1 MRFRQIVSLLTTVCA
16 AGVAAAQNPSA
27 IDHHLRYG
35 VRIADQPDIGLDI
48 LDRMKSYHVP
58 GVSIAVI
65 DNYRVVFA
73 KGYGVAEFGGHKPV
87 DTTTLFLA
95 GSISKPVFTSGF
107 LRLVEQR
114 KIPLDA
120 DVNTLLKSWHLPESR
135 FTEHEKVTLRR
146 LLTHSAGLTVW
157 GFPGYALGT
166 PVPTVPQLLDGA
178 PPANTPAV
186 RNDTTPGARWLYSG
200 GGMTIAQLVSTDVSG
215 DAFPALM
222 RKLVLQPAGMSRSTY
237 ENPLPT
243 NRRGEAASGHE
254 QLDTPIPGGFH
265 VYPEMAAAGLWT
277 TASDLAR
284 WAIALSRSYRG
295 ENGGVLSTTMAKQ
308 MVSKQVHQR
317 PPFGNGYWGLG
328 ISVAG
333 EADSLTF
340 SHGGRDE
347 GFVADMFMR
356 PNTGRGFV
364 IMMNGVAGGLMAE
377 IERAFAEEY
386 GFGAPPRVTR
396 AVVAASPAKLG
407 EYVGHY
413 VGVAG
418 NDTTRL
424 EISVTADGTM
434 LAFYNQA
441 SKRSAP
447 LAPLGD
453 DKFVGLEGNGAW
465 EFERAERSGAV
476 KSLATGNGP
485 NRRVLQRQPSPPA

>member
-1 MRFRQIVSLLTTVCA
+1 MSGHIRAVTIAMSARMRIRPILASVIVMGA
-16 AGVAAAQNPSA
+16 AGFASAQNPAA
-27 IDHHLRYG
+27 IEHNLRYG
-35 VRIADQPDIGLDI
+35 VRIADQPDIALDL

-58 GVSIAVI
+58 GLSIAVI

-73 KGYGVAEFGGHKPV
+73 KGYGVAEFGGTKPV

-114 KIPLDA
+114 KIPLDT
-120 DVNTLLKSWHLPESR
+120 DVNMLLKSWHLPDSR
-135 FTEHEKVTLRR
+135 FTEREKVTLRR

-166 PVPTVPQLLDGA
+166 SVPTVPQLLDGA

-215 DAFPALM
+215 EAFPALLRRLM
-222 RKLVLQPAGMSRSTY
+222 LQPAGMSRSTY
-237 ENPLPT
+237 ENPLPVA
-243 NRRGEAASGHE
+243 RRGEAASGHE
-254 QLDTPIPGGFH
+254 QIDTPVPGGFH

-277 TASDLAR
+277 TASDLAK
-284 WAIALSRSYRG
+284 WEIALSHSYRG
-295 ENGGVLSTTMAKQ
+295 EPGGVLSTSMAKQ
-308 MVSKQVHQR
+308 MISKQVHQQ

-328 ISVAG
+328 VAVAG
-333 EADSLTF
+333 DADSLTF

-364 IMMNGVAGGLMAE
+364 IMMNGVGGGLMTE
-377 IERAFAEEY
+377 IERAYAEEY

-396 AVVAASPAKLG
+396 TVVSTPATKLG
-407 EYVGHY
+407 EYAGRY
-413 VGVAG
+413 VGVAA
-418 NDTTRL
+418 TTR
-424 EISVTADGTM
+424 
-434 LAFYNQA
+434 
-441 SKRSAP
+441 
-447 LAPLGD
+447 
-453 DKFVGLEGNGAW
+453 
-465 EFERAERSGAV
+465 
-476 KSLATGNGP
+476 
-485 NRRVLQRQPSPPA
+485 PA

>member
-1 MRFRQIVSLLTTVCA
+1 MRVRPILTLLTVV
-16 AGVAAAQNPSA
+16 GVASAAAAQNPSA
-27 IDHHLRYG
+27 IEHHLRYG
-35 VRIADQPDIGLDI
+35 VRIADQPDIALDI
-48 LDRMKSYHVP
+48 LDRMKSYYVP
-58 GVSIAVI
+58 GLSIAII
-65 DNYRVVFA
+65 DNYRIVFA
-73 KGYGVAEFGGHKPV
+73 KGYGVAEFGGNKRV

-114 KIPLDA
+114 KIPLDT
-120 DVNTLLKSWHLPESR
+120 DVNVLLKSWHLPESR

-157 GFPGYALGT
+157 GFPGYALDA

-215 DAFPALM
+215 EAFPALM
-222 RKLVLQPAGMSRSTY
+222 HRLILEPAGMSHSTY
-237 ENPLPT
+237 ENPLPVP
-243 NRRGEAASGHE
+243 RRGEAASGHE
-254 QLDTPIPGGFH
+254 QIDTPVPGGFH

-295 ENGGVLSTTMAKQ
+295 ESGGVLSTAMAKQ
-308 MVSKQVHQR
+308 MVSRQVHQQ

-333 EADSLTF
+333 DADSLTF

-364 IMMNGVAGGLMAE
+364 IMMNGVAGGIMTE

-396 AVVAASPAKLG
+396 ALVPVSPAKLG
-407 EYVGHY
+407 EYTGRY

-418 NDTTRL
+418 SDTIRFDVR
-424 EISVTADGTM
+424 VTPDGKM
-434 LAFYNQA
+434 LSFYNPA
-441 SKRSAP
+441 SRRSIPIAP
-447 LAPLGD
+447 VGPDQFL
-453 DKFVGLEGNGAW
+453 GLEGNGQW
-465 EFERAERSGAV
+465 TFERADKNGAV
-476 KSLATGNGP
+476 TSLANGTGP
-485 NRRVLQRQPSPPA
+485 NRRVLLRQQTPPA

>member
-1 MRFRQIVSLLTTVCA
+1 MRVGPILTLPLFVGA
-16 AGVAAAQNPSA
+16 AGIAAAQNPST
-27 IDHHLRYG
+27 IEHHLRYG
-35 VRIADQPDIGLDI
+35 VRIADQPDIALEI
-48 LDRMKSYHVP
+48 SDRMKSYHVP
-58 GVSIAVI
+58 GLSIAVI
-65 DNYRVVFA
+65 DNYHVVFA
-73 KGYGVAEFGGHKPV
+73 KGYGVAEFGGSKPV

-114 KIPLDA
+114 KIPLDT

-157 GFPGYALGT
+157 GFPGYALGVA
-166 PVPTVPQLLDGA
+166 VPTVPQVLDGA

-215 DAFPALM
+215 EAFPSLM
-222 RKLVLQPAGMSRSTY
+222 HRLILQPAGMSRSTY

-254 QLDTPIPGGFH
+254 QIDAPVPGGFH

-295 ENGGVLSTTMAKQ
+295 ESGGVLSTTMAKQ
-308 MVSKQVHQR
+308 MVSKQMHQQ

-328 ISVAG
+328 VSVAG
-333 EADSLTF
+333 DSDSLTF

-364 IMMNGVAGGLMAE
+364 IMMNGVAGGLMTE

-396 AVVAASPAKLG
+396 ALVSVAPAKLAEYAG
-407 EYVGHY
+407 RYVGI
-413 VGVAG
+413 AG
-418 NDTTRL
+418 SDTTRID
-424 EISVTADGTM
+424 ISVTPDGKM

-447 LAPLGD
+447 IAPLGG
-453 DKFVGLEGNGAW
+453 DKFVGLEGNGEW
-465 EFERAERSGAV
+465 NFDRADGSSAV
-476 KSLATGNGP
+476 KSLALGAGP
-485 NRRVLQRQPSPPA
+485 NRRVLLRQPGPPA